1 MKPRT
6 GLSRNVSS
14 IFDGAPVPNPTAASN
29 PAASGSSLSSAGQDL
44 NKTSLKTR
52 YGDVA
57 QSLGHKLFTPPAGV
71 SDSRQKT
78 ATIMMFVLLVVFLAV
93 IYYVFISSPAAK
105 PVVAAVPAKVEV
117 VPVAVKEEAI
127 LWKTPDAYPLN
138 MFDPMALS
146 SSAETVII
154 PDSNIPVA
162 ISLAVKGIV
171 FSEDKPSAIING
183 EVVYEGQTIDGATV
197 TKINRK
203 NVQFLADSKTWTQE
217 VQR

>member
-1 MKPRT
+1 
-6 GLSRNVSS
+6 
-14 IFDGAPVPNPTAASN
+14 
-29 PAASGSSLSSAGQDL
+29 
-44 NKTSLKTR
+44 
-52 YGDVA
+52 
-57 QSLGHKLFTPPAGV
+57 
-71 SDSRQKT
+71 
-78 ATIMMFVLLVVFLAV
+78 MFVLLVVFLAV